1 MGGRP
6 AIFRQR
12 DVKQLI
18 NAAKAAGLK
27 QLDCRIGNATW
38 TVYLTDPPETQP
50 LISDGDRSAD
60 SEIVL

>member
-1 MGGRP
+1 MSGRP

-18 NAAKAAGLK
+18 NAAKSCGVK
-27 QLDCRIGNATW
+27 QLDIRIGQATA
-38 TVYLTDPPETQP
+38 TVYLNDPAEAQP
-50 LISDGDRSAD
+50 LIGGQSTD